1 MDSSIEGGYKILS
14 HLPFFRRGYL
24 PTGRYPPPLD
34 ESLYRFLG
42 EVGKKAYYKVT
53 AVDYALNESNDSQTV
68 SATTY
73 PMTDEQLLDMVQE
86 ANFRYYWE
94 GAEPNSGLA
103 RENIP
108 GRNDMIATGA
118 SGFGIMAIVAGIERG
133 FITREE
139 GDSVS

>member
-1 MDSSIEGGYKILS
+1 M
-14 HLPFFRRGYL
+14 
-24 PTGRYPPPLD
+24 
-34 ESLYRFLG
+34 
-42 EVGKKAYYKVT
+42 T

-118 SGFGIMAIVAGIERG
+118 SGFGYHGGSWRVSN
-133 FITREE
+133 
-139 GDSVS
+139 GDLSPGKRAYSVS